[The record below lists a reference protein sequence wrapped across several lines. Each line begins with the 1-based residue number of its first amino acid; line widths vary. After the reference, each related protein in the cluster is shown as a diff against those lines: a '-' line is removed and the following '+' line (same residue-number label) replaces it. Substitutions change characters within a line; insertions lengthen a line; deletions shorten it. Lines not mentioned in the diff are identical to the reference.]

1 MYCEGLIRS
10 LLIAFFRSNAAF
22 AGGELNCAVLAGGM
36 DQENSLTPADPL
48 CNVVEHRLKEALE
61 YYASPSTPQSM
72 SPQNSREQNA
82 RSP

>member
-1 MYCEGLIRS
+1 MKIIHPPFDKVLPLQCSFSRGTLR
-10 LLIAFFRSNAAF
+10 
-22 AGGELNCAVLAGGM
+22 CTVLAGGM

-61 YYASPSTPQSM
+61 YYASSSTPHTV
-72 SPQNSREQNA
+72 SPQNSQEQKS